1 MLATYHKTTAGQQMS
16 AVRAARDAPPPKKLT
31 TKQTLALQATVRKA
45 RPILAH
51 SWRKFE
57 RSMRRYMR
65 ARTTAG
71 WTRTVRYESVRDCFY
86 YSHCHISNFRPVP
99 YPEQSAEEDR
109 YRQWERQHGTAEP
122 PASLSSSRAPSVS
135 ASSLTSTLSRMSFD
149 SLKATLK
156 HHIKKKKDKRVLA
169 AESDKHS
176 QHSLSDPGL
185 LDRTERRLHKW
196 LTDLVDET
204 LLYFEQKELL
214 DYQM

>member
-1 MLATYHKTTAGQQMS
+1 MLETYHKTTAGQQMA
-16 AVRAARDAPPPKKLT
+16 AVRAARDAPPPKKLS
-31 TKQTLALQATVRKA
+31 TKQTLALLATVRKA

-51 SWRKFE
+51 IWRKFE
-57 RSMRRYMR
+57 RNMRRYMR
-65 ARTTAG
+65 ARDTAG
-71 WTRTVRYESVRDCFY
+71 WTRTVRYDAVCGCSGLI
-86 YSHCHISNFRPVP
+86 HCHISNFRPVP
-99 YPEQSAEEDR
+99 YPEQMAEEER
-109 YRQWERQHGTAEP
+109 YRQWERQHGTVEP
-122 PASLSSSRAPSVS
+122 PASLSSSRAPSVA
-135 ASSLTSTLSRMSFD
+135 ASSLASTLSRMSFS
-149 SLKATLK
+149 SLAANLK
-156 HHIKKKKDKRVLA
+156 HHIKKKKDKRALA